1 MFNALPPRVSFT
13 MALQAAYQQFLGAP
27 NSANLTADASLYYIT
42 TSTIVHGST
51 EIIKHFGTLRKQLK
65 KNKEAVL
72 SAVESANGLAL
83 EIDTALEFITNGGP
97 YLPRLDDNFLS
108 DRKVYLPVVCN
119 KTIHKKNPAVTR
131 PPPSSFPSIRPPA
144 SLILLRDAFE
154 KANRRIYC
162 LFL

>member
-1 MFNALPPRVSFT
+1 

-51 EIIKHFGTLRKQLK
+51 EIIKHFGTLRNQLK

-83 EIDTALEFITNGGP
+83 AIDTALEFLTSGGP

-108 DRKVYLPVVCN
+108 DRKVYMPVVCDRN
-119 KTIHKKNPAVTR
+119 TETPRLHDCHHSPSSRTYLC
-131 PPPSSFPSIRPPA
+131 PSSFA
-144 SLILLRDAFE
+144 
-154 KANRRIYC
+154 RRV
-162 LFL
+162 